1 MLVGIALDV
10 PELVL
15 NTENEVD
22 HVIKAGL
29 VVKPVG

>member
-1 MLVGIALDV
+1 MLVGMALVV

-15 NTENEVD
+15 NTDNEVD
-22 HVIKAGL
+22 HVVKAGL